1 MAHVAVR
8 LLAVFVLLVGFA
20 LIAGNWLLL
29 QSGIAA
35 RASETDGASVNAPA
49 YLASSWERMGGPPGG
64 LGYDIRYNFDEPNI
78 WYVTDAHSGFHI
90 STDRGLTW
98 TQSNAGIETRF
109 GTVDVPVFSAT
120 VDPHNPDTI
129 WIGTQL
135 SGHIYRSADGG
146 AHWVAMDEG
155 IEPHDGLS
163 FRGFTVDPRTSNVVY
178 AAAEVEAH
186 RIVETGRTDVFDDGR
201 GGRVY
206 RTEDGGKHWTL
217 IWEGDALARY
227 VWIDPTEPDTL
238 YISTGFFDRFPLNF
252 PETFE
257 ADDAGGFGVYKSTNA
272 GKTWR
277 LSGEDNGL
285 TNTYVGSLYMKPD
298 DPKTLLAAAGSWI
311 TGIIDLPDGDIAQ
324 PGGLFITQ
332 DGAETWKQLAKNE
345 AFVAVEYCEQD
356 PNIAYAASANAVYRS
371 EDGGLTWDRFPP
383 HGTERD
389 SWGPPGLYP
398 GVPVD
403 IQIDPANCNRLLIN
417 NYIGGNFVSEDGG
430 RNWALA
436 SSGYSGS
443 SITQVLVDP
452 LDANHVIAAT
462 TMAPFESFDG
472 GVTWDSLAYGDLT
485 GGLMTMAIDPSS
497 PEHGIG
503 ANERAP
509 SQIFETQNGGLDWT
523 LRLDLWNEL
532 AAAHDEAQWRD
543 NKVLVFDL
551 EFAPSDPSIAYA
563 ATLHPPIPDEDLRG
577 WIEGLGI
584 YRSDDGGQTW
594 SAANDDTTA
603 EMGFKALAVHPND
616 PRHVYALDFF
626 GRGVFVTTD
635 GGTKW
640 QTTNGSMGGRFGE
653 LHDIVID
660 GNDPDTIYV
669 GGLNGLFRSEDGGSS
684 WRQLAAGLDP
694 QANVNSILLDPVD
707 PNVIYVGALEM
718 GAYVSTDGGITFS
731 AIGQE
736 GLSKRVPIVDLAIS
750 SDGSVLYA
758 AVGLQG
764 VYRLGTPPPSEPVS
778 ETSESNEVAMT
789 SAEAAAP
796 PAEETE
802 EASGVVS
809 DEVAAVPGELTWVR
823 TGGPPGGTGY
833 DIRYNFDDYDT
844 WYVTDAGSG
853 VHISTDNGLT
863 WQDSNRGIPGQSGH
877 TGDGI
882 PVFCLTVDPHD
893 PQIVWCGTDK
903 TGHIYRST
911 DGGLTWTQRDN
922 GVEIEYDTL
931 TFRGFT
937 VDPRTSDIVY
947 AMAEITQESLGGP
960 SVWGGG
966 TGGVVYRTTDA
977 GETWEEIWN
986 GGMPSAIARYMW
998 IHPDNPDVLYVSTGI
1013 FDRGAGGDAL
1023 TQQEAESG
1031 DDPFGGVGILK
1042 SIDGGETWR
1051 VLGKDNGFRNLALG
1065 SLFMHPEDPDVLLA
1079 AAGHVYEPFGVH
1091 YMDMLMGEGDPGP
1104 MGVYRTADG
1113 GETWTQT
1120 LPSYEMFSAVEIA
1133 VSDPDIVY
1141 AASIESVHR
1150 SEDGGKTWTLANG
1163 GGWGPPGVATGFPI
1177 DMQCDPRDPDRI
1189 FINNY
1194 GGGNFLSEDGGKIW
1208 VTASQGYTGED
1219 SFSVAVDPLVPGRVY
1234 AAGFGG
1240 IWASDDAG
1248 TTWYGIT
1255 NSPEGHKLG
1264 YDFVA
1269 ADPSE
1274 AGHLLA
1280 GKIHIV
1286 ESDDA
1291 GTGWIYR
1298 WGESELSQAAPDL
1311 PVMAVRG
1318 ISPTIAFAPSDPD
1331 TVYIGF
1337 GNENFAIAHEPD
1349 AAADIGPGV
1358 IVSSDGGAT
1367 WKRAVDEEMAELSVY
1382 DIAVD
1387 PRNAS
1392 VVYAAS
1398 GVGLYKTTNG
1408 GQNWSAVSGLPSGRP
1423 LHAISINPNDSNHL
1437 LAGVELN
1444 GMYRSTDGGA
1454 SWERIS
1460 AGFEPNGGIHDI
1472 AFDPT
1477 NPDVAY
1483 ASDVRSGIYRST
1495 DGGET
1500 WIKTNKGLRVRV
1512 AMGLAVTPDGKH
1524 VFAAIREDGI
1534 YRLDVYGQPPVG
1546 ATKP

>member
-1 MAHVAVR
+1 MIV
-8 LLAVFVLLVGFA
+8 LLALTAVTITGSNVVD
-20 LIAGNWLLL
+20 
-29 QSGIAA
+29 Q
-35 RASETDGASVNAPA
+35 PA
-49 YLASSWERMGGPPGG
+49 YLAVSWERMGGPPGG
-64 LGYDIRYNFDEPNI
+64 LGYDIRYNFDDPDI

-98 TQSNAGIETRF
+98 TQSNDGIERRF

-135 SGHIYRSADGG
+135 SGHIYKSTDAG
-146 AHWVAMDEG
+146 ASWHAMDDG
-155 IEPHDGLS
+155 IDPHGGLS
-163 FRGFTVDPRTSNVVY
+163 FRGFTVDPRTSDVVY
-178 AAAEVEAH
+178 AAAEVDSFVLWEA
-186 RIVETGRTDVFDDGR
+186 GRRDIHHAGK

-206 RTEDGGKHWTL
+206 RTEDGGKRWAM

-227 VWIDPTEPDTL
+227 VWIDPTDPDTL
-238 YISTGFFDRFPLNF
+238 YISTGFFDRFPLNLPVDF
-252 PETFE
+252 QPTN
-257 ADDAGGFGVYKSTNA
+257 AGGFGVYKSTDA
-272 GKTWR
+272 GATWI
-277 LSGEDNGL
+277 LSGEENGL
-285 TNTYVGSLYMKPD
+285 TNTYVSSLYMKPG
-298 DPKTLLAAAGSWI
+298 DPETLLAAAGSWI
-311 TGIIDLPDGDIAQ
+311 IGVIDLPDGDIAQ

-332 DGAETWKQLAKNE
+332 DGAETWTQLAENE
-345 AFVAVEYCEQD
+345 AFVAVEYCEQN

-383 HGTERD
+383 HGTVRD

-403 IQIDPANCNRLLIN
+403 IEIDPSTCDRLLIN

-430 RNWALA
+430 RTWALA

-443 SITQVLVDP
+443 SITQVHVGP
-452 LDANHVIAAT
+452 LGASHVIAAT

-472 GVTWDSLAYGDLT
+472 GVTWGSLAYGDLT

-497 PEHGIG
+497 PNHAIG
-503 ANERAP
+503 ANERSP
-509 SQIFETQNGGLDWT
+509 SQIFESRNRGLEWAV
-523 LRLDLWNEL
+523 RLDLWDAL
-532 AAAHDEAQWRD
+532 VVAHDEAEWRD
-543 NKVLVFDL
+543 NKVLVHDL

-563 ATLHPPIPDEDLRG
+563 ATFHPPIPDEDLSE
-577 WIEGLGI
+577 WVEGLGI
-584 YRSDDGGQTW
+584 YRSDNGGRTW
-594 SAANDDTTA
+594 LAANDDTTA
-603 EMGFKALAVHPND
+603 EMGFTAIAVHPND
-616 PRHVYALDFF
+616 PHHVFAVDFY

-635 GGTKW
+635 GGSTW
-640 QTTNGSMGGRFGE
+640 TTSNGSMGGRFGE

-660 GNDPDTIYV
+660 ANDPDTLYV
-669 GGLNGLFRSEDGGSS
+669 GGLSGLFRSENGGRS

-707 PNVIYVGALEM
+707 ANVIYVGTLEF
-718 GAYVSTDGGITFS
+718 GAYVSTDGGGSFS
-731 AIGQE
+731 LIGQVE
-736 GLSKRVPIVDLAIS
+736 GADRLPVVDLAIS
-750 SDGSVLYA
+750 NDGSVLYA

-764 VYRLGTPPPSEPVS
+764 VYRLGTPSASEALSAADAPTGGTSTSTESPPTEG
-778 ETSESNEVAMT
+778 ESSA
-789 SAEAAAP
+789 SAAEAAAP
-796 PAEETE
+796 EEV
-802 EASGVVS
+802 ASVGVPFAGVVP
-809 DEVAAVPGELTWVR
+809 ATAELSWVR

-833 DIRYNFDDYDT
+833 DIRYNFDDFDT
-844 WYVTDAGSG
+844 WYVTDAGAG

-863 WQDSNRGIPGQSGH
+863 WQDSNTGIPGQSGH
-877 TGDGI
+877 TGDGV

-911 DGGLTWTQRDN
+911 DGGRSWTQRDD

-947 AMAEITQESLGGP
+947 AMGELTSEALGGP

-986 GGMPSAIARYMW
+986 GGMPSAIARYLW
-998 IHPDNPDVLYVSTGI
+998 IRPDNPDVLYVSTGI
-1013 FDRGAGGDAL
+1013 FDRGAAGDAL
-1023 TQQEAESG
+1023 TEEAATSG

-1042 SIDGGETWR
+1042 SIDGGKTWR
-1051 VLGKDNGFRNLALG
+1051 VLGKESGFRNLALG
-1065 SLFMHPEDPDVLLA
+1065 SLYMHPEDPDTLLA
-1079 AAGHVYEPFGVH
+1079 AAGHVYDPFGVH
-1091 YMDMLMGEGDPGP
+1091 YMERLMDQGDPGP
-1104 MGVYRTADG
+1104 MGIYRTTDG

-1120 LPSYEMFSAVEIA
+1120 LPSYEIFSSVEIA
-1133 VSDPDIVY
+1133 VSDPNIVY

-1150 SEDGGKTWTLANG
+1150 SEDGGVTWTLMNG
-1163 GGWGPPGVATGFPI
+1163 DGWGPPGVATGFPI
-1177 DMQCDPRDPDRI
+1177 DMQCDPRDEDRI

-1194 GGGNFLSEDGGKIW
+1194 GGGNFLSEDGGKTW

-1219 SFSVAVDPLVPGRVY
+1219 SFSVAVDHLIPGRVY

-1248 TTWYGIT
+1248 ATWYGIT
-1255 NSPEGHKLG
+1255 NSPEGHMLG

-1269 ADPSE
+1269 ADPNE

-1286 ESDDA
+1286 ESDGSGA
-1291 GTGWIYR
+1291 SWTYR
-1298 WGESELSQAAPDL
+1298 WGETELGQVAPDL
-1311 PVMAVRG
+1311 PTMARIA

-1367 WKRAVDEEMAELSVY
+1367 WQRAVDDEMSTMSVY
-1382 DIAVD
+1382 DVAVD
-1387 PRNAS
+1387 PQNAS
-1392 VVYAAS
+1392 VVFAAC
-1398 GVGLYKTTNG
+1398 GVGLYKTSDG
-1408 GQNWSAVSGLPSGRP
+1408 GQDWRAVSGLPEERP
-1423 LHAISINPNDSNHL
+1423 LHAIAINPLDSNHL
-1437 LAGVELN
+1437 LAGVEQN
-1444 GMYRSTDGGA
+1444 GMYRSIDGGA
-1454 SWERIS
+1454 SWKRVS
-1460 AGFEPNGGIHDI
+1460 AGLEPNGGLHDI
-1472 AFDPT
+1472 VFDPKDPT
-1477 NPDVAY
+1477 IVY
-1483 ASDVRSGIYRST
+1483 TSDVRSGIYRST

-1500 WIKTNKGLRVRV
+1500 WNKINSGLRVRV
-1512 AMGLAVTPDGKH
+1512 AMGLAITPDGRH

-1534 YRLDVYGQPPVG
+1534 YRLDVYGVPPVL
-1546 ATKP
+1546 ATQP